1 MILAAFGAAAAMPCY
16 AMAGC
21 MEAAP
26 DRDALIQCSKYE
38 LVMPEKREEQ
48 AWRRLTGRLAGDAA
62 ALAQLRE
69 DERRWGEA
77 RDARCAAE
85 GRAHA
90 TAADGQATPL
100 ELNRAILL
108 CLAREFTSRA
118 VELEARLSAAVSAAR
133 PESAAVSAARP
144 ESTPPPAAAAS
155 GAAGR

>member
-1 MILAAFGAAAAMPCY
+1 MILAAFGAAAAMPGC

-21 MEAAP
+21 METAP

-48 AWRRLTGRLAGDAA
+48 AWQRLTERLAGDAP

-77 RDARCAAE
+77 RSARCAAE

-90 TAADGQATPL
+90 TAADGQVTPL
-100 ELNRAILL
+100 ELNRAMLL
-108 CLAREFTSRA
+108 CLAREFASRA
-118 VELEARLSAAVSAAR
+118 VELEARLSAPGSAAR
-133 PESAAVSAARP
+133 PESVAV
-144 ESTPPPAAAAS
+144 PAAA
-155 GAAGR
+155 R